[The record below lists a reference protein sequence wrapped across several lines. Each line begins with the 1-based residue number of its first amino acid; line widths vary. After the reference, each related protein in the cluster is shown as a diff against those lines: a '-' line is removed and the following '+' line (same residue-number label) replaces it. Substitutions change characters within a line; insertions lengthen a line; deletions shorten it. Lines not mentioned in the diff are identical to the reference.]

1 MPRWAEAQSAVE
13 GAIAI
18 VRRDPNADR
27 FFDLSADSFWR
38 SFGAFLY
45 IAPLQMIL
53 VLAKRRLALSMPE
66 APVAEIPSATVMMVI
81 ELIASVIAWGAYPLA
96 MFALAPQFGLAK
108 RFASYVIVYNWTSLA
123 IVLAVLPPYLL
134 FALGVFPP
142 GIVLAINFI
151 ILLAVLWFLWTLAT
165 DVLGAP
171 GLTAA
176 GFVVLD
182 ILLGLFISLGV
193 AALIAGQ
200 PVG

>member
-18 VRRDPNADR
+18 VRRDPNAER

-45 IAPLQMIL
+45 IAPLQMIV
-53 VLAKRRLALSMPE
+53 VLAERRLALAMTE
-66 APVAEIPSATVMMVI
+66 APGTEIPSATVMMVT
-81 ELIASVIAWGAYPLA
+81 ELIASALAWAAYPLA
-96 MFALAPQFGLAK
+96 MFALAPQFDLTK

-123 IVLAVLPPYLL
+123 VVLAVLPSYLL
-134 FALGVFPP
+134 FALGIFPSD
-142 GIVLAINFI
+142 VALAINFL
-151 ILLAVLWFLWTLAT
+151 ILLAVLWFRWTLAT

-193 AALIAGQ
+193 AALIVGQ
-200 PVG
+200 PAG